1 MEVSD
6 TNDSHSLCYGRM
18 HENPELLIWGVS
30 LEKKITLLGKNNLF
44 LKTRWLL
51 EVKETFKAS
60 GLEALKKSF
69 LLTKKKKKNS
79 FGGAWLPEIE
89 NVEWGGDSGG
99 KSELSLRVAEGGKK
113 QVQVSGRAERLLLID
128 EGVKGW
134 WGWSWKSSARV
145 GGLWGSQGG
154 QIGIIIV

>member
-1 MEVSD
+1 MSD

-30 LEKKITLLGKNNLF
+30 LEKKITLLGKKNLF

-69 LLTKKKKKNS
+69 LLTKKKKKILLEELDYPRLKMLN
-79 FGGAWLPEIE
+79 GEVILEG
-89 NVEWGGDSGG
+89 N
-99 KSELSLRVAEGGKK
+99 LSLV
-113 QVQVSGRAERLLLID
+113 
-128 EGVKGW
+128 
-134 WGWSWKSSARV
+134 
-145 GGLWGSQGG
+145 
-154 QIGIIIV
+154 